1 MLKTIRSRSHLVLI
15 ATLVS
20 VGLVAGPMPLN
31 LDSVRAYVV
40 PAPVFDTT
48 GDTSSDGLA
57 IEFSNAL
64 GNGPGGSLG
73 GTLPN
78 VGSFS
83 VLVDTQPISV
93 TSVQYGPGCPTSCYQ
108 MKLNLAK
115 QIRPGSV
122 ITVSYVAPTP
132 DAAATNEAIQTPA
145 GADATSFGPHSV
157 RNNVVA
163 ASAPSAPTVEPGV
176 GSATITVAKPGSFT
190 PRSYLVTA
198 SPGGATCTIT
208 GDSGSCTITGLTGG
222 TAYTFTAVGKRVG
235 VYADS
240 VPSAASAAVTV
251 LPAASSGSS
260 STSSTTSNTA
270 SWDVEPATDS
280 ETDAFTEGFWPSV
293 IPGNII
299 ITNEFGFTV
308 DKKNGIKPKIRMKN
322 YAGKIKMTISASY
335 KDGAKTKKYKCAYA
349 AFGSTKK
356 AKTAKWKWY
365 TPKKAC
371 ILPKPLVTALKAGTT
386 KLSATGKWTRLWAT
400 TGTKSRADKTKV
412 KPRTLKY
419 TVRAKPA
426 VAK

>member
-1 MLKTIRSRSHLVLI
+1 VLKTIRFKSLRTFAAALI
-15 ATLVS
+15 ATAVVIAPLPLSINVAS
-20 VGLVAGPMPLN
+20 AASIADTSGTYINGKISLITGLP
-31 LDSVRAYVV
+31 
-40 PAPVFDTT
+40 
-48 GDTSSDGLA
+48 TSSDKPPALSSFDVQVDGVSNPVTAFVVVGYTIIDLTLA
-57 IEFSNAL
+57 STVYN
-64 GNGPGGSLG
+64 
-73 GTLPN
+73 
-78 VGSFS
+78 
-83 VLVDTQPISV
+83 
-93 TSVQYGPGCPTSCYQ
+93 
-108 MKLNLAK
+108 
-115 QIRPGSV
+115 GSV
-122 ITVSYVAPTP
+122 ITLTYNAPP
-132 DAAATNEAIQTPA
+132 VDNSLNNSALQRTNGEDYASFINLPVTNLGPYRLNAPGMPTAI
-145 GADATSFGPHSV
+145 
-157 RNNVVA
+157 
-163 ASAPSAPTVEPGV
+163 ASEEGV
-176 GSATITVAKPGSFT
+176 TITVAAPTGGLT
-190 PRSYLVTA
+190 PRSYLVTS
-198 SPGGATCTIT
+198 SPDGKTCTVP
-208 GDSGSCTITGLTGG
+208 GASGSCIITGLTAG
-222 TAYTFTAVGKRVG
+222 TPYTFTSIAKRDG
-235 VYADS
+235 HSDS
-240 VPSAASAAVTV
+240 GASPPSAAITALGKAATA
-251 LPAASSGSS
+251 PATSG
-260 STSSTTSNTA
+260 TAA

-426 VAK
+426 VTK